1 MLCAAGG
8 NKTNTPGPD
17 AQSALRALA
26 LARSGMNIGRIER
39 EVVVGRRLCR
49 RPFIAMDMESISSL
63 DSRSKAS
70 RRESFAHCPEFLT
83 VT

>member
-1 MLCAAGG
+1 MLTQSKDTEMLLMLC
-8 NKTNTPGPD
+8 TI
-17 AQSALRALA
+17 LA
-26 LARSGMNIGRIER
+26 ER